1 MSRRQTKAQTVVIIG
16 MGDTGVLVA
25 TRLSRY
31 FNVIGISTK
40 TNLVSGQELGK
51 RLADLSWWNRYYNTP
66 LRRFKALADVEI
78 HHAKAEC
85 VDIATKTVLV
95 VDQSNDETLIPFDF
109 LVIASGTSN
118 GFWRDDHLRSESQI
132 DERLQQDAAVI
143 RDANTVAI
151 VGGGPCG
158 VSCALNIRRA
168 YPEKMVSLYISADLP
183 LPGYHE
189 EARQYYHRELTAA
202 GVQIFSG
209 HRAITEESTPSEGT
223 MRFESGQSAV
233 ADAIIWSTGNRKPHT
248 QFLPHALL
256 DDEGFVKTKNTLEVV
271 GSDCLFAIGDVAS
284 TDPARSSARNW
295 AYGILV
301 NNIKRKAAGKAPN
314 KHYAPPANRWGSIV
328 GPQDDGLTL
337 HQDSGKTTRLSRW
350 LVENLLLPT
359 VVQRVIYRGVK
370 SLRG

>member
-1 MSRRQTKAQTVVIIG
+1 MSQRQTKGKNLVIIG

-25 TRLSRY
+25 TRLSRH

-40 TNLVSGQELGK
+40 PNLVSGQELGK

-66 LRRFKALADVEI
+66 LRRFEALADVEI
-78 HHAKAEC
+78 HHAKAER
-85 VDIATKTVLV
+85 VDLATKTVLV

-132 DERLQQDAAVI
+132 DQRLEQDAAAI

-168 YPEKMVSLYISADLP
+168 YPEKIVSLYISADLP
-183 LPGYHE
+183 LPGYHG
-189 EARQYYHRELTAA
+189 EARQYYQRELTTA
-202 GVQIFSG
+202 GVQIFGG
-209 HRAITEESTPSEGT
+209 HRAITEETSSNAGT
-223 MRFESGQSAV
+223 IHFESGQSAV
-233 ADAIIWSTGNRKPHT
+233 ADTIIWSTGNRKPHT
-248 QFLPHALL
+248 TFLPDSLL
-256 DDEGFVKTKNTLEVV
+256 DDEGFVKTKNTLEVI
-271 GSDCLFAIGDVAS
+271 GSDCVFAIGDVAS

-314 KHYAPPANRWGSIV
+314 KYYTPPENRWGSIV

-350 LVENLLLPT
+350 LVENLLLPI
-359 VVQRVIYRGVK
+359 VVQRVIYRGVER
-370 SLRG
+370 LRG

>member
-1 MSRRQTKAQTVVIIG
+1 MVRRQTKDKTVVIIG

-25 TRLSRY
+25 TRLSRH

-40 TNLVSGQELGK
+40 PNLVSGQELGK

-78 HHAKAEC
+78 HHAKAER
-85 VDIATKTVLV
+85 VDLTNKTVVV
-95 VDQSNDETLIPFDF
+95 VDQSNDETLIDFDF

-118 GFWRDDHLRSESQI
+118 GFWRDDHLRSEAEIEKQL
-132 DERLQQDAAVI
+132 EQDAAAI
-143 RDANTVAI
+143 HDANTVAI

-158 VSCALNIRRA
+158 VSCALNVRRA
-168 YPEKMVSLYISADLP
+168 YPEKRVSLYISADLP

-189 EARQYYHRELTAA
+189 EARQYYNRELTAS
-202 GVQIFSG
+202 GVKIFNG
-209 HRAITEESTPSEGT
+209 YRAIVEEPPPNAGT

-248 QFLPHALL
+248 QFLPDALL
-256 DDEGFVKTKNTLEVV
+256 DHEGFVKTKDTLEVV
-271 GSDCLFAIGDVAS
+271 DSDCLFAIGDVAS

-328 GPQDDGLTL
+328 GPQHDGLTL

-350 LVENLLLPT
+350 LVEHLLLPT
-359 VVQRVIYRGVK
+359 IVQRVIYRGVK